1 MTRRALAWLLLAGCC
16 GTDPQPPGSTPP
28 SGDPDLQKIRETFSA
43 PRTLRVRFRGQW
55 PNAVAL
61 MPKTVSGLV
70 LLGDGSRAKISMT
83 VATAYGRSSTFDA
96 ICDGSRLWRSPNVEA
111 RKFNPGATGLR
122 VELLYML
129 SWHGMGWAFPHGT
142 HPSTIGEGYVVL
154 DMVPKP
160 RDESPSRLE
169 PADGGLGVISHACPN
184 VDYRLRLSFDPTT
197 HQLRKR
203 ELLGDQ
209 GKVWYVE
216 TYEVEPGAVL
226 PAGEF
231 TIPP

>member
-1 MTRRALAWLLLAGCC
+1 MARHALALLLLAGCC
-16 GTDPQPPGSTPP
+16 GSDPNPPDPNAP
-28 SGDPDLQKIRETFSA
+28 SGEPALQKIRESFSA

-55 PNAVAL
+55 PNAVAQ

-70 LLGDGSRAKISMT
+70 LLGDGPRAKISMT
-83 VATAYGRSSTFDA
+83 VATAFGRPTTYDA
-96 ICDGSRLWRSPNVEA
+96 VSDGSKLWRSANVEA
-111 RKFNPGATGLR
+111 RKFNPAPTGLR

-129 SWHGMGWAFPHGT
+129 SWHGLGWAFPHGT

-160 RDESPSRLE
+160 PDLSPSRLE
-169 PADGGLGVISHACPN
+169 PSDGGVGVLSHACPN
-184 VDYRLRLSFDPTT
+184 VDYRLRLSFDPAS

-203 ELLGDQ
+203 ELIGDK

-216 TYEVEPGAVL
+216 TYEVEPN
-226 PAGEF
+226 PAISEQEF
-231 TIPP
+231 KIPQ

>member
-1 MTRRALAWLLLAGCC
+1 MAKHVLALLLLAGCC
-16 GTDPQPPGSTPP
+16 GPESQPPGQTPP
-28 SGDPDLQKIRETFSA
+28 SGDPDLRKIRESLSA
-43 PRTLRVRFRGQW
+43 PRTVRVRFRGLW
-55 PNAVAL
+55 PNAVAQ
-61 MPKTVSGLV
+61 MPKTVSGLI
-70 LLGDGSRAKISMT
+70 LLGDDARAKISMT
-83 VATAYGRSSTFDA
+83 VATAYGRPSTYDA
-96 ICDGSRLWRSPNVEA
+96 LCDGTRLWRSSIVEA

-160 RDESPSRLE
+160 RDESPSRVE
-169 PADGGLGVISHACPN
+169 PSDGGLGVISHACPN
-184 VDYRLRLSFDPTT
+184 VDYRIRLSFDPAS

-203 ELLGDQ
+203 ELIGDQ

-216 TYEVEPGAVL
+216 TYEVEPNVAI
-226 PAGEF
+226 PDDEF
-231 TIPP
+231 KIPQ